1 VHWSDQEFQA
11 IMSTDASTEEA
22 VLDVLQRTGPCDLD
36 NFVRQL
42 PHLSWTKMFAAM
54 ERLSLDGQVL
64 LDRHPGSIYSVALP
78 SQQASPRVP
87 TRQKEPQ
94 P

>member
-1 VHWSDQEFQA
+1 
-11 IMSTDASTEEA
+11 MSTAASTEEA
-22 VLDVLQRTGPCDLD
+22 VLNVLQRMGPCDLD
-36 NFVRQL
+36 NLVRQL
-42 PHLSWTKMFAAM
+42 PHLSWSKVFAIM
-54 ERLSLDGQVL
+54 ERLSRDGRVL

-78 SQQASPRVP
+78 SQQASPGLP